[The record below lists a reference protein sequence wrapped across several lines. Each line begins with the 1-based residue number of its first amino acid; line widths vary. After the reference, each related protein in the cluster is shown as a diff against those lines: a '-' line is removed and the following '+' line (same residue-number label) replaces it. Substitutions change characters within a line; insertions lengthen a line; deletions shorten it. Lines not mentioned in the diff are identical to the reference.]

1 MSGFTLQL
9 WIIFMNILPWAVWTN
24 DCTQLIFETEL
35 TDEDGV
41 IEVHECI
48 KDHRSNILGGATFL
62 LLGYPIV
69 IAHCYYEHRIHE
81 TLGAFLNIGLSR
93 WLYYSSWMIAATI
106 LCTFIPALLIFVGYY
121 DWEFGYNMEYVGYAM
136 QLQFLHF
143 GLITYDCII
152 IPLGIAAAI
161 PWLWTMIIFIGDTP
175 IKCCQW
181 YKSAHYKLSNEDRVK
196 LFKHVT
202 KCPCMGRFCG
212 AIFSFTLICI
222 CIFGAFGDVFDY
234 AKDGFFS
241 YHGGSQFL
249 AVVLYLSWQIQAIL
263 EMRGGCILDTTTT
276 FLNDKIQGMST
287 QDAIINNGNNN
298 NSGVTQLETFDNVN
312 SGGGNTN
319 TKDDD
324 PYDNL

>member
-24 DCTQLIFETEL
+24 DC
-35 TDEDGV
+35 
-41 IEVHECI
+41 IEAVFKTTLDDREAVANTHECI
-48 KDHRSNILGGATFL
+48 KDHRSNMLGGSTFL

-69 IAHCYYEHRIHE
+69 IAHCYYEHRVHE

-106 LCTFIPALLIFVGYY
+106 LCTFIPALLIFIGYY
-121 DWEFGYNMEYVGYAM
+121 DWEFGDDMEYVGYAM

-143 GLITYDCII
+143 TLIVFDCII

-161 PWLWTMIIFIGDTP
+161 PWIWNMIVFVGDTP

-196 LFKHVT
+196 LFGLIT
-202 KCPCMGRFCG
+202 KCPCIGRFCG
-212 AIFSFTLICI
+212 ALISLTLALI

-249 AVVLYLSWQIQAIL
+249 FVILYLSWQLQAIF
-263 EMRGGCILDTTTT
+263 EMRMGCMLDTTTT
-276 FLNDKIQGMST
+276 FLNDKVQSMST
-287 QDAIINNGNNN
+287 QDAMTGSGGGSGNNN
-298 NSGVTQLETFDNVN
+298 NSGGTRQLETLDVDKN
-312 SGGGNTN
+312 
-319 TKDDD
+319 D
-324 PYDNL
+324 PYNDL